1 MPFSN
6 FHNSPITLYFMKFIL
21 ITPTKQIKI
30 QSETKK
36 YPNKGNAKHDKCSTS
51 KLTEVAKS
59 KI

>member
-1 MPFSN
+1 
-6 FHNSPITLYFMKFIL
+6 MKFIL
-21 ITPTKQIKI
+21 ITPTKQIKN

-36 YPNKGNAKHDKCSTS
+36 YPNKGNTKHDKCSTS